1 MLNIGGLRAWYSTQ
15 LVIISWFVKCYNTCI
30 MLFMKSESDIFSL
43 VCHVWMLYSEQLLGL
58 FSDRWRFAIMKYAT
72 SFVLSY
78 KWAMKIPCASLTLYK
93 WPYRLFI
100 LWYIHVHTIWKRFS
114 IILIKHDLDSSYVYA
129 SYEFQCEA
137 TKHIHYRNLI
147 PVISGR
153 LSSYMFHIN

>member
-58 FSDRWRFAIMKYAT
+58 FSYRWRFAIMKYAT

-100 LWYIHVHTIWKRFS
+100 LWYIHVHTIW
-114 IILIKHDLDSSYVYA
+114 
-129 SYEFQCEA
+129 
-137 TKHIHYRNLI
+137 NLNQAWFGFYI
-147 PVISGR
+147 CLCFIWVP
-153 LSSYMFHIN
+153 M